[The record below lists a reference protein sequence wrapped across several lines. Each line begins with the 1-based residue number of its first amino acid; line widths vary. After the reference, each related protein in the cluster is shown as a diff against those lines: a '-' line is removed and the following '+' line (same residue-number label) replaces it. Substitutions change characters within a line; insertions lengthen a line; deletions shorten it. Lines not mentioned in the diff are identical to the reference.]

1 MEKGGDK
8 MIDSIINET
17 KVVPRNIVEYKK
29 INPDDQIPLIYD
41 RPFKAVCKTYKE
53 FKKKKN
59 SC

>member
-29 INPDDQIPLIYD
+29 INPDYQIPLIYD

-53 FKKKKN
+53 FIKLFK
-59 SC
+59 